1 MFLGDGGICSF
12 FGNIRPSGGA
22 ASKRQASGLIP
33 ILKIVESMIL
43 AISQGLR
50 CGASAACLP
59 ISHPEIEEFIDLRRP
74 APVEETLNV
83 ERFISITV

>member
-1 MFLGDGGICSF
+1 
-12 FGNIRPSGGA
+12 
-22 ASKRQASGLIP
+22 
-33 ILKIVESMIL
+33 MIL